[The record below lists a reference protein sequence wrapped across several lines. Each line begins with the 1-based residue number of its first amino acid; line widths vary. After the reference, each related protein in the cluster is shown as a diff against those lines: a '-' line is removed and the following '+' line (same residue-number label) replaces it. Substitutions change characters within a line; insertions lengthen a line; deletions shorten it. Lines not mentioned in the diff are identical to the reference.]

1 MPVLRAVC
9 PSVTLVWWV
18 QLLVFLFEHA
28 PKVFAEVR
36 KGYVETMG
44 RMLHALFKTYQHN
57 LMKV

>member
-1 MPVLRAVC
+1 M
-9 PSVTLVWWV
+9 TLVWWV

-57 LMKV
+57 LMKVRE